1 MHYISVSGNCR
12 SSIITF
18 MSHPKDKEDTEFTFQ
33 LNKALNSPFQFINL
47 LKLGL
52 LKMYFSIS

>member
-1 MHYISVSGNCR
+1 
-12 SSIITF
+12 